1 MENKIFFQMIS
12 VMIENEGNVNKDVM
26 IIQFKFILEMFRD
39 NSIVIGYGGDFCG
52 DYGKEGGLFYKW
64 LFLGVFYFFVIVIFI
79 IGKLVFCFLVIINVW
94 CNIM

>member
-1 MENKIFFQMIS
+1 
-12 VMIENEGNVNKDVM
+12 
-26 IIQFKFILEMFRD
+26 MFRD

-79 IGKLVFCFLVIINVW
+79 IGKLVFFFLVIINVW
-94 CNIM
+94 CNIMIKEKSVGLFIVDMMVIEK

>member
-1 MENKIFFQMIS
+1 
-12 VMIENEGNVNKDVM
+12 
-26 IIQFKFILEMFRD
+26 MFRD

-79 IGKLVFCFLVIINVW
+79 IGKLVFFFWL
-94 CNIM
+94 